1 MKLDGYQVNADFS
14 VYAGGVPVIVTGYDR
29 SLQVLKGF
37 GGTLNCSNGTLY
49 LEDEEMADGLPHR
62 GSIAGQQYSCYF
74 SPIQSGK
81 EKFYHMVALN
91 SSLRGEQKEGNGRFL
106 TTKKG
111 AADDFYNYLMKN
123 YSLPLMKRWAGALYV
138 CCKRNGYLVDDTHVH
153 VAKYSPTMVIPLGEE
168 TVPLSEVVVVSVS
181 SLSDQRLRK
190 IVKQLFDEC
199 EIWISREQQKKL
211 EFETMDQYFE
221 RYGAKLVENLK
232 TQIVPLTEL
241 DGGVKDFTLK
251 HLWMYPQ
258 QAAQV
263 NGGLA
268 LLDKSRYMIMN
279 HGMGTGKTLC
289 GAGLCEGYFG
299 RKWLKSHPDKT
310 LKDLY
315 LNPENLNYRNI
326 VMAPGHLVKKWARE
340 IEENV
345 PYAQVEILDDFS
357 KLLKLKKRGRSRK
370 GREWFVISK
379 DFGKLSYQEK
389 PAPIKVRKKPVY
401 TKKCRKCMSDIDTTR
416 NYCTKCEEEV
426 SVVYQRTGELR
437 TGMICPD
444 CGRLL
449 FSSVGQVK
457 VTPDI
462 DEDEKTRLLLPA
474 DFATHTSS
482 NDACFYCGAKLWTP
496 NVNNLGG
503 ADGQLWKRVTAWS
516 NKAHR
521 GKKTLWIHKD
531 FIPETIKQL
540 KLEVL
545 DIKEARGVRKFS
557 PTLFIKKYMR
567 GFFDIAVFDEAHM
580 YKGGGTGQGHAMH
593 CLVKASKKQLALTGT
608 IAGGYANHL
617 FYLLWRLEPQRMV
630 KKGYTFHSEMKFC
643 EDYGCVE
650 RSFAVS
656 ESGDG
661 IYNTSCRGKQ
671 LGSPRVRPG
680 ISPLIF
686 MDYLLDRCTFLDLS
700 DMSKYLPT
708 LKESVIEVSPKG
720 TAEEQVFTNYKG
732 VCQKLME
739 MSKTKGGRGILGTA
753 IQFGLSFMDKPYG
766 VSPIKSP
773 YDGSEL
779 VEAPNDETLEGE
791 ILSKEKALVDL
802 MKRELGEGR
811 NCVVYAEY
819 TASPETCISYRL
831 KTIIEKECGL
841 SEEEVVVLESASPVP
856 AKREEWMHKKAGDG
870 AKVFITNPKCVE
882 TGLDFCWSENGVD
895 YNYPTLIFYQ
905 MGSSMFTISQA
916 ARRHYRLNQ
925 RRECRTYYMAWSGTP
940 QAAMIQLIAKKQVAT
955 SAIQGKFSTE
965 GLAAMAAGVDT
976 RVQLA
981 AAMSGKDTKTKND
994 LQAMFDVLNE
1004 TEESGELDGT
1014 ERMLLLH
1021 ELLGDDAPSQRTLE
1035 EMEQH
1040 DSFDLFELLFQDQEE
1055 QKKSGGLEKK
1065 QEEPARTS
1073 ATIMTDK
1080 EEMSNMDFTC
1090 VMMDISGLSKKKRI
1104 KASGQ
1109 FAIMW

>member
-1 MKLDGYQVNADFS
+1 M
-14 VYAGGVPVIVTGYDR
+14 
-29 SLQVLKGF
+29 
-37 GGTLNCSNGTLY
+37 
-49 LEDEEMADGLPHR
+49 
-62 GSIAGQQYSCYF
+62 
-74 SPIQSGK
+74 
-81 EKFYHMVALN
+81 
-91 SSLRGEQKEGNGRFL
+91 
-106 TTKKG
+106 
-111 AADDFYNYLMKN
+111 
-123 YSLPLMKRWAGALYV
+123 
-138 CCKRNGYLVDDTHVH
+138 
-153 VAKYSPTMVIPLGEE
+153 
-168 TVPLSEVVVVSVS
+168 
-181 SLSDQRLRK
+181 
-190 IVKQLFDEC
+190 
-199 EIWISREQQKKL
+199 
-211 EFETMDQYFE
+211 
-221 RYGAKLVENLK
+221 
-232 TQIVPLTEL
+232 
-241 DGGVKDFTLK
+241 
-251 HLWMYPQ
+251 
-258 QAAQV
+258 
-263 NGGLA
+263 
-268 LLDKSRYMIMN
+268 
-279 HGMGTGKTLC
+279 
-289 GAGLCEGYFG
+289 
-299 RKWLKSHPDKT
+299 
-310 LKDLY
+310 
-315 LNPENLNYRNI
+315 
-326 VMAPGHLVKKWARE
+326 
-340 IEENV
+340 
-345 PYAQVEILDDFS
+345 
-357 KLLKLKKRGRSRK
+357 
-370 GREWFVISK
+370 
-379 DFGKLSYQEK
+379 
-389 PAPIKVRKKPVY
+389 
-401 TKKCRKCMSDIDTTR
+401 
-416 NYCTKCEEEV
+416 
-426 SVVYQRTGELR
+426 
-437 TGMICPD
+437 
-444 CGRLL
+444 
-449 FSSVGQVK
+449 
-457 VTPDI
+457 
-462 DEDEKTRLLLPA
+462 
-474 DFATHTSS
+474 
-482 NDACFYCGAKLWTP
+482 
-496 NVNNLGG
+496 
-503 ADGQLWKRVTAWS
+503 
-516 NKAHR
+516 
-521 GKKTLWIHKD
+521 
-531 FIPETIKQL
+531 
-540 KLEVL
+540 
-545 DIKEARGVRKFS
+545 
-557 PTLFIKKYMR
+557 
-567 GFFDIAVFDEAHM
+567 
-580 YKGGGTGQGHAMH
+580 
-593 CLVKASKKQLALTGT
+593 
-608 IAGGYANHL
+608 
-617 FYLLWRLEPQRMV
+617 
-630 KKGYTFHSEMKFC
+630 
-643 EDYGCVE
+643 
-650 RSFAVS
+650 
-656 ESGDG
+656 
-661 IYNTSCRGKQ
+661 
-671 LGSPRVRPG
+671 
-680 ISPLIF
+680 IF

-700 DMSKYLPT
+700 DMSKYLPA

-720 TAEEQVFTNYKG
+720 TAEEQVFTDYKG